1 MNFKTED
8 KKVWNLLFKGQ
19 IDNVSQH
26 ACLMYLDG
34 LDRLGLSAD
43 NIPSLSQLNKKIT
56 PVKDWKV
63 IRTDVRYMSTESWYG
78 HLARREFIVTN
89 FLRSLDEIEFTPEPD
104 LFHDLFGH
112 LPFLMVP
119 EYMQLIEL
127 FAPAFFASETDDQKE
142 AIKRLAWFS
151 YEFGL
156 IKENGGL
163 KIFGAGILSSKGEL
177 EKVLNGEIKVSEF
190 TVKNVINNPK
200 AIFDYNKEL
209 FVFNS
214 FPELIEM
221 LEKFF
226 KTFANFEKLKK
237 KNLLEVI
244 TTVKDTEMTFAS

>member
-1 MNFKTED
+1 
-8 KKVWNLLFKGQ
+8 
-19 IDNVSQH
+19 
-26 ACLMYLDG
+26 MYLDG
-34 LDRLGLSAD
+34 LDRLELNAD

-56 PVKDWKV
+56 PVKGWRV
-63 IRTDVRYMSTESWYG
+63 VRTDVRYMSTESWYD

-112 LPFLMVP
+112 LPFLMIP

-156 IKENGGL
+156 MKENGKL
-163 KIFGAGILSSKGEL
+163 KIFGAGIMSSKGEL
-177 EKVLNGEIKVSEF
+177 GKVVNGEIKVSEF
-190 TVKNVINNPK
+190 TIDNVVRKPK
-200 AIFDYNKEL
+200 AVFDYNKEL

-214 FPELIEM
+214 FEELVEM
-221 LEKFF
+221 LEEFF
-226 KTFANFEKLKK
+226 QTFPDFEKWRELDFRTMIGAV
-237 KNLLEVI
+237 E
-244 TTVKDTEMTFAS
+244 DTEMKFE